1 MNKVIPFGKIGDYVT
16 SELIITDKYRM
27 IIDYN
32 PPYRK
37 EENKWKSTMI
47 LQVKTL
53 IMNVGKH

>member
-37 EENKWKSTMI
+37 EEDNDKYNKS
-47 LQVKTL
+47 QCED
-53 IMNVGKH
+53 

>member
-37 EENKWKSTMI
+37 EESDD
-47 LQVKTL
+47 
-53 IMNVGKH
+53 KHSKPQCKD